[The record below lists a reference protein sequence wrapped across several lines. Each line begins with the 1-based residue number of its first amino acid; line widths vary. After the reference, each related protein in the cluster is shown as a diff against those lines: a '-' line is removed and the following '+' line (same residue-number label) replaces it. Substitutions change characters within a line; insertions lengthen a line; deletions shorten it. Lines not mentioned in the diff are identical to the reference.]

1 MDIIDCGI
9 WPSREYSQPPDEWTK
24 PGTASSIWINNCKSQ
39 KIVKCSNRCQDVN
52 VIGLMYLFKGTDD
65 MDFPP
70 MTITNSREVQFF
82 NMVLIDIHHRNVN
95 MMGSKADDTMV
106 ESQILN

>member
-1 MDIIDCGI
+1 
-9 WPSREYSQPPDEWTK
+9 
-24 PGTASSIWINNCKSQ
+24 
-39 KIVKCSNRCQDVN
+39 
-52 VIGLMYLFKGTDD
+52 MYLFKGIDD